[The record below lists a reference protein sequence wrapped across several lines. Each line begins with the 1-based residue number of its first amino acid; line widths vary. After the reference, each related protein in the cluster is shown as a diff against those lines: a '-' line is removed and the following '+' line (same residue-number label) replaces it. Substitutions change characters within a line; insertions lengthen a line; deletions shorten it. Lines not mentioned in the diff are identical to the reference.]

1 MSNTIIEQTDIKEEI
16 KKLEN
21 ISIIAMENLE
31 TELNKYSEEI
41 HSEALSIEL
50 LSLHS
55 DRPLNL
61 DIKKVY

>member
-16 KKLEN
+16 KELEN

-31 TELNKYSEEI
+31 AELNKYSEEI

>member
-41 HSEALSIEL
+41 HSQALSIEL